1 MPKWQNFTQSGHP
14 VGFQPPQILN
24 RPKKVPQTRNLF
36 CAVEEEKRYISTSL
50 EQEGQT
56 ETDERLHRVATSGSS
71 RDARLPFASLD
82 PRHRAEG
89 DEPDA
94 DTQLGHR
101 VRADTHVATFQLGDQ
116 RYKTFCFVTD
126 GRTKKVFNLVPN

>member
-1 MPKWQNFTQSGHP
+1 MFGDVRL
-14 VGFQPPQILN
+14 VGFQPPQILH
-24 RPKKVPQTRNLF
+24 RPKNRLADFAQSKKKKVITTTP
-36 CAVEEEKRYISTSL
+36 I

-56 ETDERLHRVATSGSS
+56 ETDEGLHRVATSGSS

-126 GRTKKVFNLVPN
+126 GRTKKS